1 MTSEM
6 TSELDTSQFNNT
18 PIIRKVIRKL
28 KSRSQPKVVE
38 ETEFHDEQEEEE
50 QQQEGTEFHDEQE
63 EEVKPKSN
71 RGRKRQYHTAE
82 ERLAA
87 RRLQQKAYRE
97 RKKAELDALKG
108 NSQEAESEYSQ

>member
-6 TSELDTSQFNNT
+6 TSELDTSQFNDT

-38 ETEFHDEQEEEE
+38 ETEFHDEEEEE
-50 QQQEGTEFHDEQE
+50 QQQEEE

-71 RGRKRQYHTAE
+71 RGRKRKYHTAE

-97 RKKAELDALKG
+97 RKKAELAALKG
-108 NSQEAESEYSQ
+108 NSEQVESEYSQ

>member
-28 KSRSQPKVVE
+28 KSRSQPNVVE

-50 QQQEGTEFHDEQE
+50 QQQEE

-71 RGRKRQYHTAE
+71 RGRKRKYHTAE

-97 RKKAELDALKG
+97 RKKAELAALKG
-108 NSQEAESEYSQ
+108 NSEQAESEYSQ